1 MNRLKILRKE
11 KGETQDQVAEVAGVS
26 KRSYIYWENGERQI
40 KPDKAQALADH
51 FGVPVGY
58 LLGFSSESSKNVLTE
73 FKEGEYSQIEE
84 DRAKIGNDKLILYS
98 TITDTRQ
105 FLDRMQR
112 NIDMDAII
120 RKLPLP
126 ELLKLKNPKERE
138 KFARK
143 QMEPFIREM
152 KNLAIALSYL
162 TDEESELLARF
173 YVLNKQDKDRLLQIA
188 RTFTED

>member
-1 MNRLKILRKE
+1 MNRLKELRQEKKLSQKE
-11 KGETQDQVAEVAGVS
+11 IALELQVPL
-26 KRSYIYWENGERQI
+26 RTYQRWENGESQI
-40 KPDKAQALADH
+40 KPDKAKALADH

>member
-11 KGETQDQVAEVAGVS
+11 KGLSQQALAKEIGVS
-26 KRSYIYWENGERQI
+26 YRTLQNWENGVNTI

-51 FGVPVGY
+51 FGVSVGY

>member
-1 MNRLKILRKE
+1 MNKLKELRQEKKLSQKE
-11 KGETQDQVAEVAGVS
+11 LAKKIGVHY
-26 KRSYIYWENGERQI
+26 RTLQNWENGESQI

-51 FGVPVGY
+51 FGVSVGY
-58 LLGFSSESSKNVLTE
+58 LLGFSSESSKNVLTK

-126 ELLKLKNPKERE
+126 EVLKLKNPKERE

-162 TDEESELLARF
+162 TDGESELLARF

>member
-51 FGVPVGY
+51 FGVSVGY
-58 LLGFSSESSKNVLTE
+58 LLGFSSESSKNVLTK

-112 NIDMDAII
+112 NIDMDTII

-126 ELLKLKNPKERE
+126 EVLKLKNPKERE

>member
-1 MNRLKILRKE
+1 MNRLKELRQEKKLSQKE
-11 KGETQDQVAEVAGVS
+11 LAKKIGVHY
-26 KRSYIYWENGERQI
+26 RTLQNWENGESQI
-40 KPDKAQALADH
+40 KPDKAQALAEH
-51 FGVPVGY
+51 FGVSVGY
-58 LLGFSSESSKNVLTE
+58 LLGFSSESSKNVLTK

-126 ELLKLKNPKERE
+126 EVLKLKNPKERE

>member
-1 MNRLKILRKE
+1 MNRLKELRKE
-11 KGETQDQVAEVAGVS
+11 KGLSQVAFS
-26 KRSYIYWENGERQI
+26 KEIGIPLRTLQSWENGESQI

-51 FGVPVGY
+51 FGVSVGY

>member
-1 MNRLKILRKE
+1 MNRLKKLRQEKKLSQKE
-11 KGETQDQVAEVAGVS
+11 LADYLGINEKTIS
-26 KRSYIYWENGERQI
+26 RWENGESTI
-40 KPDKAQALADH
+40 KSDKVKALADH
-51 FGVPVGY
+51 FGVSVGY
-58 LLGFSSESSKNVLTE
+58 LLGFSSESSKSVLNE

-98 TITDTRQ
+98 TITDTQQ

-120 RKLPLP
+120 SKLPLP
-126 ELLKLKNPKERE
+126 ELMKLKNPKERE

-143 QMEPFIREM
+143 QMEPLIREM
-152 KNLAIALSYL
+152 KNLSIALSYL

-173 YVLNKQDKDRLLQIA
+173 YVLKKQDKDRLLQIA
-188 RTFTED
+188 RTFTEN

>member
-58 LLGFSSESSKNVLTE
+58 LLGFSSESSKNVLTK

-126 ELLKLKNPKERE
+126 EVLKLKNPKERE